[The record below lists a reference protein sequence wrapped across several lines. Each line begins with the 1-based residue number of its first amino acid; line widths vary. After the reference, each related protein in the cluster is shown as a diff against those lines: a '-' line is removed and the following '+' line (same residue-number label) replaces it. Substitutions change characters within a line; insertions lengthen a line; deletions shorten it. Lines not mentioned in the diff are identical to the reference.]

1 MFATEAELETYIGA
15 SIGGDRAAMLLD
27 VATEAIRGEVGQTVS
42 LVEDDEVTLTGA
54 WGRRLVLPQF
64 PVTDVSAVSIDGTA
78 LTADDYSWTR
88 RGILW
93 LHRAW
98 PVTATTAFAAGEE
111 GNWGGPDL
119 EVVVTYTHGV
129 DPVPG
134 FVRNICVA
142 VAARMLD
149 NPGGVLAEQIDG
161 YSVTYDRASSGVSL
175 SPDEKRQL
183 RKLKR
188 QI

>member
-1 MFATEAELETYIGA
+1 MFATEAELEAFTGA
-15 SIGGDRAAMLLD
+15 SIDGDRAAMLLD
-27 VATEAIRGEVGQTVS
+27 IATETIRGETGQTIS
-42 LVEDDEVTLTGA
+42 LVEDDEVTLVGA
-54 WGRRLVLPQF
+54 WGRCLVLPQK

-78 LTADDYSWTR
+78 LTSDQYSWTR
-88 RGILW
+88 PGFLW
-93 LHRAW
+93 LPRGW
-98 PVTATTAFAAGEE
+98 TLTADTAFDTGTAH
-111 GNWGGPDL
+111 WGGPDL

-134 FVRNICVA
+134 FVRNICLA
-142 VAARMLD
+142 IAARMLA
-149 NPGGVLAEQIDG
+149 NPDGVLAEQIDG
-161 YSVTYDRASSGVSL
+161 YSVTYDRSSGGASL